1 MFLSK
6 ICQIFYDVSAHNGM
20 YQFIELNSSG
30 ETFGRNETLTQRYFL
45 MASEK

>member
-20 YQFIELNSSG
+20 YQFIELNFSG
-30 ETFGRNETLTQRYFL
+30 ETFGRNEINAEIFL
-45 MASEK
+45 DGI